1 MARVLRRLRPE
12 ALGVQELGSLW
23 RPPGKGPGMC
33 RGRWPNQSMFPGD
46 GVAKNLQPWSFAAP
60 SPHGFDR
67 PLSGW
72 GPSPFEPKTKPPDEY
87 CLSLGK
93 ITDVLRSD
101 YPDFFTR
108 APDFSIYDEALTLQL
123 RKPWDEPKQLAG
135 CLSTYE
141 TCLTMIRAFS
151 KKLIHDGLVECQVC
165 DGRPY
170 GFDLRVHWT
179 CQGELRLGYRSF
191 KISAISLYEMRK
203 QANRADSQQLAW
215 RIHKHVIDVTE
226 IRPCCLRQTLM
237 NGFEELEMEPAP

>member
-1 MARVLRRLRPE
+1 
-12 ALGVQELGSLW
+12 
-23 RPPGKGPGMC
+23 
-33 RGRWPNQSMFPGD
+33 MFRGD
-46 GVAKNLQPWSFAAP
+46 GVAKNLQPW
-60 SPHGFDR
+60 
-67 PLSGW
+67 
-72 GPSPFEPKTKPPDEY
+72 
-87 CLSLGK
+87 
-93 ITDVLRSD
+93 RSD
-101 YPDFFTR
+101 YPDFFAR

-141 TCLTMIRAFS
+141 TCLTWIRALS
-151 KKLIHDGLVECQVC
+151 KRVIHDGLVECQVC

-179 CQGELRLGYRSF
+179 CQGQLRLGYRSF

-203 QANRADSQQLAW
+203 QENLAADSQQLAW